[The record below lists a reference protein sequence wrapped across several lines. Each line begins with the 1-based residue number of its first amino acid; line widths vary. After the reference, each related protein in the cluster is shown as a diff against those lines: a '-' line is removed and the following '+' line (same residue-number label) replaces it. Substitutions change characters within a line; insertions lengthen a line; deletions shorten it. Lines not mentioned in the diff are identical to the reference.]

1 MYSLCSHTA
10 VYPQGRALGL
20 LRTGHSFCCLVRHM
34 YLMTFICIGHF
45 IKPIEQAPSWF
56 LNRDSIGGT
65 LHHLQRLKWLV
76 EDKRTNDKTML
87 PTLKNNT
94 PTGYQGPLEIELLK
108 GVGPLLNSSA
118 NMPY

>member
-1 MYSLCSHTA
+1 
-10 VYPQGRALGL
+10 
-20 LRTGHSFCCLVRHM
+20 
-34 YLMTFICIGHF
+34 
-45 IKPIEQAPSWF
+45 
-56 LNRDSIGGT
+56 
-65 LHHLQRLKWLV
+65 
-76 EDKRTNDKTML
+76 ML